1 MNEIAQAIHDV
12 SSHRVERVCRPG
24 LWRVYLEGDNVM
36 FENLAEGEPAV
47 VVTTV
52 AKEVE

>member
-1 MNEIAQAIHDV
+1 MNEIAQALHDV
-12 SSHRVERVCRPG
+12 SSGRAERVSRPS
-24 LWRVYLEGDNVM
+24 LWRVYLDGDNVM

-52 AKEVE
+52 TKEVE